1 MKQENQ
7 IEKFIELRIE
17 GKSFDAI
24 AKELHT
30 SKQTLLEWNK
40 EVKTRNAVDEGKT
53 LKINSIVK
61 SFGFD
66 LQNRL
71 SGYLE
76 LSQRIKDEL
85 SKRDLTTVNTE
96 TLLKMSIG
104 NDERI
109 KSLVD
114 KNFEF
119 GKNKSVWEFGVNENG
134 FFNMSLDE

>member
-7 IEKFIELRIE
+7 IEKFIELRID

-30 SKQTLLEWNK
+30 SKHTLLEWNK

-61 SFGFD
+61 SYGFD

-76 LSQRIKDEL
+76 LSQRINDEL

-109 KSLVD
+109 KSLVN

-119 GKNKSVWEFGVNENG
+119 GINKSIWEIGVNDDG
-134 FFNMSLDE
+134 YFKMSLDE

>member
-7 IEKFIELRIE
+7 IEKFIELRID

-61 SFGFD
+61 HFTYKSSKGAYPIIPRWSNNTFVIHVYIGPNF
-66 LQNRL
+66 NIF
-71 SGYLE
+71 LE
-76 LSQRIKDEL
+76 FNLFK
-85 SKRDLTTVNTE
+85 
-96 TLLKMSIG
+96 
-104 NDERI
+104 
-109 KSLVD
+109 KSEIIA
-114 KNFEF
+114 F
-119 GKNKSVWEFGVNENG
+119 SVI
-134 FFNMSLDE
+134 

>member
-24 AKELHT
+24 AKELKT

-40 EVKTRNAVDEGKT
+40 EVKTRNAVEVGKT
-53 LKINSIVK
+53 LKINNIVK

-85 SKRDLTTVNTE
+85 AKRDLTTFNTE

-119 GKNKSVWEFGVNENG
+119 GKNKSLFDFGTNENG

>member
-7 IEKFIELRIE
+7 IEKFIELRID

-61 SFGFD
+61 SYGFD

-76 LSQRIKDEL
+76 LSQRINDEL

-109 KSLVD
+109 KSLVN

-119 GKNKSVWEFGVNENG
+119 GINKSWRK
-134 FFNMSLDE
+134 